1 MAGPSYTAL
10 SYTTLSYTV
19 GVVPPVT
26 PPISGRVLDKPRSLD
41 KG

>member
-19 GVVPPVT
+19 AAVPPVVPPV
-26 PPISGRVLDKPRSLD
+26 SGRVLDKPRTMD